1 MYIYLYSAY
10 IRLSETII
18 IFFLKIGGGGYCFL
32 HMIDLLVYEGEEH
45 ILHSHD
51 TW

>member
-1 MYIYLYSAY
+1 MPTLDCQKQ
-10 IRLSETII
+10 LL
-18 IFFLKIGGGGYCFL
+18 FKKKKLGGVYCFL